1 MQRSIGDRVA
11 NGDSCTRIVANSR
24 AEDLSHGKGF
34 EAFLLDQHFSE
45 LVNGSGIAPDLAALN
60 AASFGLGTDRHWESE
75 RTELTRFARRKIQTE
90 SVTGSGHQQNQPGY
104 LADRLS
110 KLDRRYRHLEQGGW
124 RSLSDTLPGVEPFDQ
139 WKPDQPRQRHD
150 KPGKSIKYEAPPQC
164 PDGGGLLLPRI
175 PDRYWELICQR
186 HGLPFPADRNAGF
199 WSWALATPGLP
210 LLIVEGFK
218 KALAAVSA
226 GYAAIGLPGVSM
238 GRRRTADGGERLI
251 DGLEL
256 LACDQRRWLIAFD
269 AEAKEATAQ
278 KVGAAAGALARCLR
292 ATGGKPSVCHL
303 RLLPGESKTGLD
315 DLWVAGGSEALDA
328 ALADTGPQPVLPS
341 LRRADRVAPAG
352 QWLGKAQPLP
362 SPAEAPLV
370 LLQAPMGC
378 GKTEAIR
385 TAAAPFLGDGT
396 PLLIASHRKALGQ
409 ALAERLG
416 VAWMPRR
423 RSDERLQGAG
433 FCFDSCCPSSVLRI
447 DGHSWSGG
455 ALVLDEWMQAVEHL
469 LLSSG
474 TALGQNRRAEVLRTL
489 AELLPRQA
497 QTIAADAQLAQ
508 WGVDLLEQLTGRKA
522 LLIRSEHQPMKGREL
537 HCPAGLKTAKDAG
550 KAFRAKWAD
559 LVSAGQPFLCWTSA
573 QQAGMVNAPATLA
586 AGHRQQRPNARI
598 LVIDST
604 TPEAAAELAADP
616 DGVAQQYDAIYCS
629 PAISSGVSF
638 ERWKPAAVIACAGGQ
653 IAPEHIV
660 QAAARV
666 RCPDV
671 PVFLFAP
678 ERCPGNGLR
687 VGSGATNRQQL
698 IADLKAVSDPLFGEL
713 DGAGANG
720 VWLDAWAELGA
731 VRNRQRFAY
740 RATIAGLLEREGWAL
755 QDSPTSP
762 SDEMPGTFLGGM
774 DALLKPIAEEQ
785 LKAQDHALIDAPAIS
800 PEAAALLAAKQR
812 LTPEDELSLKRFQLI
827 QRWAL
832 PADDDLPLE
841 LLEADRDSVREQL
854 KTAYLLATPEALALV
869 PDCDE
874 AKIAALDPIEQQPFA
889 PDRLRVSMGAK
900 LMALRLLGL
909 PALLKRLG
917 QGETIRATD
926 PAVLKL
932 HATATAH
939 KRQLIAATGISPGKK
954 ASGTL
959 RALLNA
965 CGWTLK
971 SNGRVNSRKADRGAY
986 LYEAAP
992 MPVPDGVDKAQLQN
1006 AFLAELKAT
1015 IAGAKNSPIEKPIGA
1030 KKAPPP
1036 PPPHRSRG
1044 FASTPARR
1052 TATPLKTAANCSK
1065 KKVPSPPLWAQ
1076 LGLFRR

>member
-1 MQRSIGDRVA
+1 MKRSIGDRAA
-11 NGDSCTRIVANSR
+11 NGDSYKPIVTSPA
-24 AEDLSHGKGF
+24 AKGRLRQG
-34 EAFLLDQHFSE
+34 FLLSQHFSE
-45 LVNGSGIAPDLAALN
+45 LVKGSGIAPDLAALN
-60 AASFGLGTDRHWESE
+60 AASWGPGTDRHWESE
-75 RTELTRFARRKIQTE
+75 RAELVRFARRQIQTA
-90 SVTGSGHQQNQPGY
+90 SVTGKGHQQNQPGH
-104 LADRLS
+104 LAARLIN
-110 KLDRRYRHLEQGGW
+110 LDRRYRHLEQGGW
-124 RSLSDTLPGVEPFDQ
+124 RSLSAALPGVETFDQ

-150 KPGKSIKYEAPPQC
+150 KPGKAIKYEAPPQC

-186 HGLPFPADRNAGF
+186 HGLPFPADRSMGF
-199 WSWALATPGLP
+199 WLWALATPELP
-210 LLIVEGFK
+210 LLVVEGFK

-238 GRRRTADGGERLI
+238 GRRRTADDGERLI
-251 DGLEL
+251 DGLAL
-256 LACDQRRWLIAFD
+256 LACNKRRWLIAFD
-269 AEAKEATAQ
+269 AEAKPSTAR

-292 ATGGKPSVCHL
+292 ASGGKPSVCQL
-303 RLLPGESKTGLD
+303 PLLPGTDKTGLD
-315 DLWVAGGSEALDA
+315 DLGVASGSEALDA

-341 LRRADRVAPAG
+341 LRPADRVAPAG
-352 QWLGKAQPLP
+352 QWLGNSQPIP

-416 VAWMPRR
+416 VAWMPQRG
-423 RSDERLQGAG
+423 SDERLQGAG
-433 FCFDSCCPSSVLRI
+433 FCFDSCCPSSGLRI

-522 LLIRSEHQPMKGREL
+522 LLIHSEHQPMKGRAL
-537 HCPAGLKTAKDAG
+537 HCPAELKTAKAAG
-550 KAFRAKWAD
+550 KAFRAKWAE
-559 LVSAGQPFLCWTSA
+559 LVRAGQPFLCWTSA
-573 QQAGMVNAPATLA
+573 QQAGMTNAPATLA
-586 AGHRQQRPNARI
+586 AGHRQQRPEARI

-671 PVFLFAP
+671 PVYLFAP
-678 ERCPGNGLR
+678 ERCPGAGLQ
-687 VGSGATNRQQL
+687 VGSGATDRRQL

-720 VWLDAWAELGA
+720 VWLEAWAALGTI
-731 VRNRQRFAY
+731 RNRQRFAY
-740 RATIAGLLEREGWAL
+740 RATIAGLLEREGWEL

-762 SDEMPGTFLGGM
+762 VGM
-774 DALLKPIAEEQ
+774 DELLAAALLKPIAEEQ
-785 LKAQDHALIDAPAIS
+785 LKAQDHALLEATAIS
-800 PEAAALLAAKQR
+800 PEAAAVLAAKQR
-812 LTPEDELSLKRFQLI
+812 LSPADQLSLKRFQLAK
-827 QRWAL
+827 RWAL
-832 PADDDLPLE
+832 PADAAVPLE
-841 LLEADRDSVREQL
+841 LLEADRSSTREQL

-869 PDCDE
+869 PDCDA
-874 AKIAALDPIEQQPFA
+874 AKIAALDPIGQQPFA
-889 PDRLRVSMGAK
+889 PDRLRVTLGAK
-900 LMALRLLGL
+900 LMALRSLGL

-926 PAVLKL
+926 PAVLRL

-939 KRQLIAATGISPGKK
+939 KGQLIAATGISPGKK

-965 CGWTLK
+965 CGWILK
-971 SNGRVNSRKADRGAY
+971 SNGRVNSRGTERGAY
-986 LYEAAP
+986 LYKAAP
-992 MPVPDGVDKAQLQN
+992 LPVPDGVDKSQLQA
-1006 AFLAELKAT
+1006 AFLAELKAVN
-1015 IAGAKNSPIEKPIGA
+1015 AGAKNPPIQKLIGT
-1030 KKAPPP
+1030 KKAPPI

-1044 FASTPARR
+1044 FASNPARR
-1052 TATPLKTAANCSK
+1052 TATPLKTAANCTQK
-1065 KKVPSPPLWAQ
+1065 RVQSPPLWAQ

>member
-1 MQRSIGDRVA
+1 MTPS
-11 NGDSCTRIVANSR
+11 
-24 AEDLSHGKGF
+24 
-34 EAFLLDQHFSE
+34 LLDQHFSE
-45 LVNGSGIAPDLAALN
+45 LVDGSGIAPDLAALN
-60 AASFGLGTDRHWESE
+60 AASFGPGTDRHWESE
-75 RTELTRFARRKIQTE
+75 RAELVRFARRKIQTE
-90 SVTGSGHQQNQPGY
+90 SVTGSGHQQNQPGH
-104 LADRLS
+104 LAARLIS
-110 KLDRRYRHLEQGGW
+110 LDQRYRHLEQGGW
-124 RSLSDTLPGVEPFDQ
+124 RSLSDTLPGLEAFDQ
-139 WKPDQPRQRHD
+139 WKPDEQRQRHD
-150 KPGKSIKYEAPPQC
+150 KPGKAIKYEAPPGC

-175 PDRYWELICQR
+175 PDRYWQLICKR
-186 HGLPFPADRNAGF
+186 HGLPFPADRAAGF
-199 WSWALATPGLP
+199 WSWALATPELP

-238 GRRRTADGGERLI
+238 GRRRTADDGERLI
-251 DGLEL
+251 DGLAL

-269 AEAKEATAQ
+269 AEAKEATAR
-278 KVGAAAGALARCLR
+278 KVNGAAGALARCLR
-292 ATGGKPSVCHL
+292 ATGGKASICQLP
-303 RLLPGESKTGLD
+303 LLSGTDKTGLD
-315 DLWVAGGSEALDA
+315 DLWVASGSEALDA

-341 LRRADRVAPAG
+341 LRSADRVAPAG
-352 QWLGKAQPLP
+352 HWLGNAQPIP
-362 SPAEAPLV
+362 SPADAPLV

-385 TAAAPFLGDGT
+385 AAAAPFLGDGT
-396 PLLIASHRKALGQ
+396 PLLIASHRQALGQ

-416 VAWMPRR
+416 VAWKPRR
-423 RSDERLQGAG
+423 GSDERLQGAG

-508 WGVDLLEQLTGRKA
+508 WGVDLLEQLSGRKA
-522 LLIRSEHQPMKGREL
+522 LLIRSEHQPMKGRAL
-537 HCPAGLKTAKDAG
+537 HCPAELKTAAAAG
-550 KAFRAKWAD
+550 KAFRVKWAE
-559 LVSAGQPFLCWTSA
+559 LVRAGQPFLCWTSA
-573 QQAGMVNAPATLA
+573 QQAGMTNAPATLA

-616 DGVAQQYDAIYCS
+616 DGVAQRYDAIYCS

-638 ERWKPAAVIACAGGQ
+638 ERWKPAAVIACAGGR

-678 ERCPGNGLR
+678 ERCPGAGMR
-687 VGSGATNRQQL
+687 VGSGATDRRQL

-713 DGAGANG
+713 DAAGANG
-720 VWLDAWAELGA
+720 VWLEAWAALGA
-731 VRNRQRFAY
+731 IRNRQRFAY

-755 QDSPTSP
+755 QDSSTSP
-762 SDEMPGTFLGGM
+762 VGM
-774 DALLKPIAEEQ
+774 DEELAASLLKPIAEEQ
-785 LKAQDHALIDAPAIS
+785 LKAQDRTLVDAPAIS
-800 PEAAALLAAKQR
+800 PEAAAVLAAKQR
-812 LTPEDELSLKRFQLI
+812 LNPADQLALKRFQLAE
-827 QRWAL
+827 RWAL
-832 PADDDLPLE
+832 PADNDLPLE
-841 LLEADRDSVREQL
+841 LLEADRNSVREQL
-854 KTAYLLATPEALALV
+854 KTGYLLAKPEALALV
-869 PDCDE
+869 PDCDA
-874 AKIAALDPIEQQPFA
+874 AKIAALDPIGQQPFA
-889 PDRLRVSMGAK
+889 PDRLRVTLGAK
-900 LMALRLLGL
+900 LMALRSLGL

-926 PAVLKL
+926 PAVLRL

-954 ASGTL
+954 ATGTL

-971 SNGRVNSRKADRGAY
+971 SSGRVNSRGADRGAY
-986 LYEAAP
+986 LYKAAP
-992 MPVPDGVDKAQLQN
+992 LPVPAGVDKTQLQT

-1015 IAGAKNSPIEKPIGA
+1015 SAGAKNPPIENPIGA
-1030 KKAPPP
+1030 KKAPPLP
-1036 PPPHRSRG
+1036 PPPHRNQG
-1044 FASTPARR
+1044 FASNPARR
-1052 TATPLKTAANCSK
+1052 TATPLKTAANCTQK
-1065 KKVPSPPLWAQ
+1065 RVQLPPLSAQ
-1076 LGLFRR
+1076 FGLFR

>member
-1 MQRSIGDRVA
+1 MTPS
-11 NGDSCTRIVANSR
+11 
-24 AEDLSHGKGF
+24 
-34 EAFLLDQHFSE
+34 LLDQHFSE
-45 LVNGSGIAPDLAALN
+45 LVDGSGIAPDLAALN
-60 AASFGLGTDRHWESE
+60 AASFGPGTDRHWESE

-90 SVTGSGHQQNQPGY
+90 SVTGKGHQQNQPGH
-104 LADRLS
+104 LAARLIN
-110 KLDRRYRHLEQGGW
+110 LDQRYRHLEQGGW
-124 RSLSDTLPGVEPFDQ
+124 RSLSAALPGLEAFDQ

-150 KPGKSIKYEAPPQC
+150 KPGKTIKYEAPPQC

-186 HGLPFPADRNAGF
+186 HGLPFPADRAGGF
-199 WSWALATPGLP
+199 WAWALATPELP

-238 GRRRTADGGERLI
+238 GRRNPDEGERLI

-256 LACDQRRWLIAFD
+256 LACEKRRWLIAFD
-269 AEAKEATAQ
+269 AEAKEATAR
-278 KVGAAAGALARCLR
+278 KVNGAAGALARCLR

-303 RLLPGESKTGLD
+303 PLLPGTDKTGLD
-315 DLWVAGGSEALDA
+315 DLWVAGGSETLDA

-341 LRRADRVAPAG
+341 LRSADRVAPAG
-352 QWLGKAQPLP
+352 QWLGISQPLP
-362 SPAEAPLV
+362 SPTEAPLV

-423 RSDERLQGAG
+423 GSDERLQGAG
-433 FCFDSCCPSSVLRI
+433 FCFDSCCPSSGLRI

-508 WGVDLLEQLTGRKA
+508 WGVDLLEQLSGRKA
-522 LLIRSEHQPMKGREL
+522 LLIRSEQQPMKGRAL
-537 HCPAGLKTAKDAG
+537 HCPAELKTAAAAG
-550 KAFRAKWAD
+550 KAFRVKWAE
-559 LVSAGQPFLCWTSA
+559 LVRAGQPFLCWTSA
-573 QQAGMVNAPATLA
+573 QQAGMTNAPATLA
-586 AGHRQQRPNARI
+586 AGHRQQRPDARV

-616 DGVAQQYDAIYCS
+616 DGVAQRYDAIYCS

-678 ERCPGNGLR
+678 ERCPGAALR

-698 IADLKAVSDPLFGEL
+698 IDDLKAVSDPLFGEL
-713 DGAGANG
+713 DAAGANG
-720 VWLDAWAELGA
+720 VWLEAWAALGTI
-731 VRNRQRFAY
+731 RNRQRFAY

-755 QDSPTSP
+755 QDSSTSP
-762 SDEMPGTFLGGM
+762 VGM
-774 DALLKPIAEEQ
+774 DEELAASLLKPIAEEQ
-785 LKAQDHALIDAPAIS
+785 LKAQDRALVEATAIS
-800 PEAAALLAAKQR
+800 PEAAAVLAAKQR
-812 LTPEDELSLKRFQLI
+812 LSPADQLALQRFQFAK
-827 QRWAL
+827 RWAL
-832 PADDDLPLE
+832 PADSDLPLE
-841 LLEADRDSVREQL
+841 LLEADRSSTREQL
-854 KTAYLLATPEALALV
+854 KTAYQLATPEALPLV
-869 PDCDE
+869 SDCDA
-874 AKIAALDPIEQQPFA
+874 AKIAALDPIGQQPFA
-889 PDRLRVSMGAK
+889 PDRLRVTTGAK
-900 LMALRLLGL
+900 LTALRSLGL

-926 PAVLKL
+926 PAVLRL

-939 KRQLIAATGISPGKK
+939 KRQLIAATGVSPGKK
-954 ASGTL
+954 ATGTL

-971 SNGRVNSRKADRGAY
+971 SNGRVKARGTDRDAY
-986 LYEAAP
+986 LYKAAP
-992 MPVPDGVDKAQLQN
+992 LPVPDGVDKTQLQA
-1006 AFLAELKAT
+1006 AFLAELKAAS
-1015 IAGAKNSPIEKPIGA
+1015 AGAKNPPIKKPIGA
-1030 KKAPPP
+1030 KKAPPS
-1036 PPPHRSRG
+1036 HRSQG
-1044 FASTPARR
+1044 FASNPARR
-1052 TATPLKTAANCSK
+1052 TASPLKTAANCTQKRVQSL
-1065 KKVPSPPLWAQ
+1065 PLSAQ

>member
-1 MQRSIGDRVA
+1 MTPS
-11 NGDSCTRIVANSR
+11 
-24 AEDLSHGKGF
+24 
-34 EAFLLDQHFSE
+34 LLDQHFSE
-45 LVNGSGIAPDLAALN
+45 LVDGSGIAPDLVALN
-60 AASFGLGTDRHWESE
+60 AASFGPGTERHWESE
-75 RTELTRFARRKIQTE
+75 RSELTRFARHQVQTA
-90 SVTGSGHQQNQPGY
+90 SVTGSGHQQNQPGH
-104 LADRLS
+104 LAARLIN
-110 KLDRRYRHLEQGGW
+110 LDRRYRHLEQGGW
-124 RSLSDTLPGVEPFDQ
+124 RSLSDTLPGVETFDQ

-150 KPGKSIKYEAPPQC
+150 KPGKAIKYEAPPAC
-164 PDGGGLLLPRI
+164 PNGGGLLLPRI

-186 HGLPFPADRNAGF
+186 QGLPFPADRSMGF
-199 WSWALATPGLP
+199 WLWALATPELP
-210 LLIVEGFK
+210 LLVVEGFK

-238 GRRRTADGGERLI
+238 GRRTADDGERLI
-251 DGLEL
+251 EGLEL

-269 AEAKEATAQ
+269 AEAKPSTAR
-278 KVGAAAGALARCLR
+278 KVGAAAGALARCLS
-292 ATGGKPSVCHL
+292 ATGGKSSVCQL
-303 RLLPGESKTGLD
+303 PLLPGTDKTGLD
-315 DLWVAGGSEALDA
+315 DLGVAGGSEALDA

-341 LRRADRVAPAG
+341 LRRADRLAPAG
-352 QWLGKAQPLP
+352 QWLGNSQPIP

-416 VAWMPRR
+416 VAWTPRR

-433 FCFDSCCPSSVLRI
+433 FCFDSCCPSSGLRI

-497 QTIAADAQLAQ
+497 QTIAADAQLTD
-508 WGVDLLEQLTGRKA
+508 WGIDLLEQLTGRKA
-522 LLIRSEHQPMKGREL
+522 LLIQSEHQPMKGRAL
-537 HCPAGLKTAKDAG
+537 HCPAELKTAKAAG
-550 KAFRAKWAD
+550 KAFRAKWSE
-559 LVSAGQPFLCWTSA
+559 LVRNGQPFLCWSSA

-586 AGHRQQRPNARI
+586 DGHRKQRPDARV

-616 DGVAQQYDAIYCS
+616 DGVAQRYDAIYCS

-666 RCPDV
+666 RCPEV

-678 ERCPGNGLR
+678 ERCPGAGLR
-687 VGSGATNRQQL
+687 VGSGATDQQQL

-720 VWLDAWAELGA
+720 VWLDAWAALGTI
-731 VRNRQRFAY
+731 RNRQRFAY

-755 QDSPTSP
+755 QDSPTLRGI
-762 SDEMPGTFLGGM
+762 DEVKVA
-774 DALLKPIAEEQ
+774 ALLKPIAEEQ
-785 LKAQDHALIDAPAIS
+785 LREQDLALLEATAIS
-800 PEAAALLAAKQR
+800 PEAAAVLAAKQR
-812 LTPEDELSLKRFQLI
+812 LSPADQLSLQRFQLAK
-827 QRWAL
+827 RWAL
-832 PADDDLPLE
+832 PADAAVPLE
-841 LLEADRDSVREQL
+841 LLDADRSSTREQL

-869 PDCDE
+869 PDGDA

-889 PDRLRVSMGAK
+889 PDRLRVTLGAK
-900 LMALRLLGL
+900 LMALRALGL
-909 PALLKRLG
+909 PALLKRLE
-917 QGETIRATD
+917 QGETICATD
-926 PAVLKL
+926 PAVLRL

-971 SNGRVNSRKADRGAY
+971 SNGRVNSRGDDRGAY

-992 MPVPDGVDKAQLQN
+992 MLVPDGVDKIQLQA

-1015 IAGAKNSPIEKPIGA
+1015 SAGAKNAPIEKPIGT
-1030 KKAPPP
+1030 KKAPPLP

-1044 FASTPARR
+1044 FASNPARR
-1052 TATPLKTAANCSK
+1052 TATPLKTAANCTQNR
-1065 KKVPSPPLWAQ
+1065 VQSPPLGAQ

>member
-1 MQRSIGDRVA
+1 MTPS
-11 NGDSCTRIVANSR
+11 
-24 AEDLSHGKGF
+24 
-34 EAFLLDQHFSE
+34 LLDQHFSE

-60 AASFGLGTDRHWESE
+60 AASFGPGTERHWESE
-75 RTELTRFARRKIQTE
+75 RSELTRFARRKIQTE

-104 LADRLS
+104 LAARLINI
-110 KLDRRYRHLEQGGW
+110 DQRYRHLEQGGW
-124 RSLSDTLPGVEPFDQ
+124 RSLSATLPGFEPFDQ
-139 WKPDQPRQRHD
+139 WKPDQQRQRHD
-150 KPGKSIKYEAPPQC
+150 KPGKTIKYEAPPQC

-175 PDRYWELICQR
+175 PGKYWELICQR
-186 HGLPFPADRNAGF
+186 HGLPFPADRDAGF
-199 WSWALATPGLP
+199 WSWALATPELP
-210 LLIVEGFK
+210 LLICEGFK

-238 GRRRTADGGERLI
+238 GRRNPDEGERLI

-269 AEAKEATAQ
+269 AEAKPSTAR

-292 ATGGKPSVCHL
+292 ASGGKPSVCHL
-303 RLLPGESKTGLD
+303 PLLPGTGKTGLD
-315 DLWVAGGSEALDA
+315 DLGVASGSEALDA

-352 QWLGKAQPLP
+352 QWLGDSQPIP

-385 TAAAPFLGDGT
+385 AAAAPFLGDGT

-423 RSDERLQGAG
+423 GSDERLQGAG
-433 FCFDSCCPSSVLRI
+433 FCFDSCCPSSGLRI

-474 TALGQNRRAEVLRTL
+474 TALGKNRRAEVLRTL

-497 QTIAADAQLAQ
+497 QTIAADAQLAE
-508 WGVDLLEQLTGRKA
+508 WGVDLLERLTGRKA
-522 LLIRSEHQPMKGREL
+522 LLIHSEHQPMKGRAL
-537 HCPAGLKTAKDAG
+537 HCPEGLKTAAAAG
-550 KAFRAKWAD
+550 KAFRAKWAE
-559 LVSAGQPFLCWTSA
+559 LVRVGQPFLCWTSA
-573 QQAGMVNAPATLA
+573 QQAGMTNAPATLA
-586 AGHRQQRPNARI
+586 ECHLRWRPDAQV

-616 DGVAQQYDAIYCS
+616 DGVAQRYDAIYCS

-666 RCPDV
+666 RCPEV

-678 ERCPGNGLR
+678 ERCPGAALR
-687 VGSGATNRQQL
+687 VGSGATDRQQL

-713 DGAGANG
+713 DAAGANG
-720 VWLDAWAELGA
+720 VWLEAWAALGTI
-731 VRNRQRFAY
+731 RNRQRFAY

-762 SDEMPGTFLGGM
+762 GDETPDTFLGGM
-774 DALLKPIAEEQ
+774 DEVVAAALLKPIAEEQ
-785 LKAQDHALIDAPAIS
+785 LRAQDRAVLSATAIS
-800 PEAAALLAAKQR
+800 PEAAAVLAAKQR
-812 LTPEDELSLKRFQLI
+812 LSPADQLALQRFQFAK
-827 QRWAL
+827 RWAL

-841 LLEADRDSVREQL
+841 LLEADRSSTREQL

-869 PDCDE
+869 PDCDA
-874 AKIAALDPIEQQPFA
+874 AKIAALDPTEHQPFA
-889 PDRLRVSMGAK
+889 PDRLRVTLGAK
-900 LMALRLLGL
+900 LTALRSLGL

-926 PAVLKL
+926 PAVLRL

-965 CGWTLK
+965 CGWALK
-971 SNGRVNSRKADRGAY
+971 SNGRVNSRGTDRDAY

-992 MPVPDGVDKAQLQN
+992 MPVPDGVDKIQLQA

-1015 IAGAKNSPIEKPIGA
+1015 SAGAKNAPIEKPIGT
-1030 KKAPPP
+1030 KKA

-1044 FASTPARR
+1044 FASNPARR

-1065 KKVPSPPLWAQ
+1065 KSVQSPPLWAQ
-1076 LGLFRR
+1076 IGLFRR

>member
-1 MQRSIGDRVA
+1 VKRSIGDCAA
-11 NGDSCTRIVANSR
+11 NGDSYKPIVTSPA
-24 AEDLSHGKGF
+24 AKGRLRQG
-34 EAFLLDQHFSE
+34 FLLGQHFSE
-45 LVNGSGIAPDLAALN
+45 LVDGSGIAPDLAALN
-60 AASFGLGTDRHWESE
+60 AASWGPGTNRHWESE
-75 RTELTRFARRKIQTE
+75 RSELTRFARRKIQTE
-90 SVTGSGHQQNQPGY
+90 SVTGSGHQQNQPGH
-104 LADRLS
+104 LAARLIH
-110 KLDRRYRHLEQGGW
+110 LDQRYRHFEQGGW
-124 RSLSDTLPGVEPFDQ
+124 RSLSAALPGLEAFDQ

-150 KPGKSIKYEAPPQC
+150 KPGRSIKYEAPPQC

-175 PDRYWELICQR
+175 PDKYWELICQR
-186 HGLPFPADRNAGF
+186 HGLPFPADRSMGF
-199 WSWALATPGLP
+199 WPWALATPELP

-238 GRRRTADGGERLI
+238 GRRRTADDGERLI
-251 DGLEL
+251 DGLAL
-256 LACDQRRWLIAFD
+256 LACEKRRWLIAFD
-269 AEAKEATAQ
+269 AEAKPSTAV

-292 ATGGKPSVCHL
+292 ATGGNPSVCRL
-303 RLLPGESKTGLD
+303 PLLPGTDKTGLD
-315 DLWVAGGSEALDA
+315 DFWVAGGSDALDA

-341 LRRADRVAPAG
+341 LRRADRLAPAG
-352 QWLGKAQPLP
+352 QWLGEAQPIP

-385 TAAAPFLGDGT
+385 TAAAPFLDDGT

-423 RSDERLQGAG
+423 GSDERLQGAG
-433 FCFDSCCPSSVLRI
+433 FCFDSCCPNSSLRI

-508 WGVDLLEQLTGRKA
+508 WGVDLLERLTGRKA
-522 LLIRSEHQPMKGREL
+522 LLIRSDHQPMKGRAL
-537 HCPAGLKTAKDAG
+537 HCPSGLKTAKDAG
-550 KAFRAKWAD
+550 KAFRAKWAE
-559 LVSAGQPFLCWTSA
+559 LVRAGQPFLCWTSA
-573 QQAGMVNAPATLA
+573 QQAGMTNAPATLA
-586 AGHRQQRPNARI
+586 AGHRQQRPEARV

-666 RCPDV
+666 RCPEV

-678 ERCPGNGLR
+678 ERCPGAALR
-687 VGSGATNRQQL
+687 VGSGATDRQQL
-698 IADLKAVSDPLFGEL
+698 IDDLKAVSDPLFGEL

-720 VWLDAWAELGA
+720 VWLDAWAELGMI
-731 VRNRQRFAY
+731 RNRQRFAY
-740 RATIAGLLEREGWAL
+740 RATIAGLLEREGWEL
-755 QDSPTSP
+755 DGSPMSA
-762 SDEMPGTFLGGM
+762 SMDEELAA
-774 DALLKPIAEEQ
+774 ALLKPIAEEQ
-785 LKAQDHALIDAPAIS
+785 LKAQDHVLLEAPAVS
-800 PEAAALLAAKQR
+800 PEAAAVLAAKQR
-812 LTPEDELSLKRFQLI
+812 LSPTDQLALKRFQLAE
-827 QRWAL
+827 RWAL
-832 PADDDLPLE
+832 PADAAVPLE
-841 LLEADRDSVREQL
+841 LLEADRDSMREQL
-854 KTAYLLATPEALALV
+854 KTAYLLATPEAWALV
-869 PDCDE
+869 PDCDA
-874 AKIAALDPIEQQPFA
+874 AKITALDPTEQQPFA
-889 PDRLRVSMGAK
+889 PDRLRVTLGAK
-900 LMALRLLGL
+900 LMALRVLGL

-917 QGETIRATD
+917 QGETICATD
-926 PAVLKL
+926 PAVLRL

-971 SNGRVNSRKADRGAY
+971 SNGRVNSRGADRGAY
-986 LYEAAP
+986 LYKAAP
-992 MPVPDGVDKAQLQN
+992 MPVPDGVDKTQLQ
-1006 AFLAELKAT
+1006 AGFLAELKAT
-1015 IAGAKNSPIEKPIGA
+1015 SAGAKNVPIENPIGT
-1030 KKAPPP
+1030 KKAPPIP

-1044 FASTPARR
+1044 FAPKPTRR
-1052 TATPLKTAANCSK
+1052 TATPLKTAANCTQNR
-1065 KKVPSPPLWAQ
+1065 VQSPPLWAQ